1 MNRYF
6 LLFLIVCYS
15 GVSQGQDAVKQHYVC
30 IQASSVYHDKEHCAS
45 LQMCSGGKI
54 RKVKDVSNLKPCPKC
69 ARPIYTSAGFANI
82 KRILGVKDRKQIADS
97 LGTPESSI
105 KRPAGFTIRIS
116 GLPQSKTVNTLEFF
130 FDKPFEF
137 TDYNLLSKDFF
148 SLLGLEF
155 DPCKADTIRNT
166 TLHPVTGKVSKD
178 FSIEYRGCAIVEKRD
193 QYEDISKYYYELKF
207 LSKDGDRGTEL
218 DKIQL
223 LLKSDN

>member
-1 MNRYF
+1 MTRYIFSF
-6 LLFLIVCYS
+6 LLVCS
-15 GVSQGQDAVKQHYVC
+15 AGLTVGQDVVKQHYVC
-30 IQASSVYHDKEHCAS
+30 IQASNVYHDKEHCAS
-45 LQMCSGGKI
+45 LQLCSGGKI
-54 RKVKDVSNLKPCPKC
+54 RKTKDVSNMKPCPKC
-69 ARPIYTSAGFANI
+69 ARPLYTSSGFANI

-130 FDKPFEF
+130 FDRPFEF
-137 TDYNLLSKDFF
+137 NDYNLLSKDFF
-148 SLLGLEF
+148 TLLGLQF
-155 DPCKADTIRNT
+155 DNCKADTIRNNT
-166 TLHPVTGKVSKD
+166 PHPVTGKITKD

-207 LSKDGDRGTEL
+207 LAKEGDRGTEL

-223 LLKSDN
+223 LLKVDN